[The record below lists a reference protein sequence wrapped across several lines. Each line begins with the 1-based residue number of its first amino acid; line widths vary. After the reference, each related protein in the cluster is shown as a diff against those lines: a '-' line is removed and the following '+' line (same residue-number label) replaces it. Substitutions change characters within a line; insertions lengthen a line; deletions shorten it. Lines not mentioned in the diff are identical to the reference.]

1 MNTSFNTF
9 IIINHNKCIKH
20 YNYFEKNNYNQAAF
34 WYKTALNCIPNKDNP
49 SLTNIAYY
57 SRIPSLQ
64 LCVCYYNLGKINCA
78 YFFNELTANFVGE
91 SDKVI
96 YNRKLFDDIYE
107 NLNMK
112 KPNLKYPLRA
122 DVYFNYLLKYLWNK
136 DIL

>member
-1 MNTSFNTF
+1 MDS
-9 IIINHNKCIKH
+9 
-20 YNYFEKNNYNQAAF
+20 
-34 WYKTALNCIPNKDNP
+34 
-49 SLTNIAYY
+49 
-57 SRIPSLQ
+57 SLQ

-112 KPNLKYPLRA
+112 KPNLKYPL
-122 DVYFNYLLKYLWNK
+122 KMQMT
-136 DIL
+136 ILIIYKNIYGTKTYYNLSN